1 MKYEREFDSTPGYP
15 GEGPAPR
22 GVRVKRKQR
31 EHAVPHTRQEQFP
44 GRRTRSQRALARKGI
59 SLRAA
64 VLLPRTVQTYQTAF
78 AKMWNWIGRS
88 PPISV
93 HSTRTYDALLT
104 TYIEEAWVSGETRGD
119 AGNALSASLSAY
131 PEQRGRGVLSE
142 SWYLLNAWAKLE
154 VPMGAPPMPSLVAL
168 TLAA

>member
-1 MKYEREFDSTPGYP
+1 MNRISIPHSASLGRDLPHAEYI
-15 GEGPAPR
+15 
-22 GVRVKRKQR
+22 KRKQR
-31 EHAVPHTRQEQFP
+31 ERAVPLARQEQFP
-44 GRRTRSQRALARKGI
+44 GRRTKSQRALARKGV

-64 VLLPRTVQTYQTAF
+64 VLLPRTVQAYQTAF

-93 HSTRTYDALLT
+93 HSTRTYDALLA

-131 PEQRGRGVLSE
+131 PELRGRGVLSE
-142 SWYLLNAWAKLE
+142 SWYLFNAWAKLE
-154 VPMGAPPMPSLVAL
+154 VPMRAPPMPPLV
-168 TLAA
+168 TLALAA